1 MPPPSWPLVARAP
14 SIEPRK
20 ATQAG
25 SEAIDYDL
33 HGLAGVRL
41 VDATPSDAAAVSR
54 QLGPIRSSLAR
65 EPDVVVRFVDRL
77 PTTRLR
83 YLGAGEAAFT
93 DDAFLVL
100 RSKHKVRAK
109 VSIPFAQIGDR
120 CEIVCERGLPAVPL
134 LVPIL
139 NLTVLA
145 RGALPLHASAFVY
158 GGTGVVATGWS
169 KGGKTETLL
178 AFMQR
183 GAEYIGDEWV
193 YVSSEGDRIFGIPE
207 PIRLWDWHL
216 SQLPDYRALVG
227 RGDRSRLRA
236 LRLALALEGALDSG
250 ASSGFPLARRLGR
263 ALPVLKRQLHV
274 DIEPARLFGE
284 RAIAA
289 SAAFDRLFFVVSG
302 ESEKVTVE
310 PIDAQEVAQRMS
322 FSLAYERLDLT
333 AYYAMFRFA
342 FPGAASPVLDQAGE
356 LEQEALERLLGDKP
370 ANVVYHPYP
379 VSIAALFDAMS
390 PYCTARGEDDGD
402 YC

>member
-1 MPPPSWPLVARAP
+1 MARA
-14 SIEPRK
+14 SAIEHRK

-41 VDATPSDAAAVSR
+41 VDATPGDAAAVSR
-54 QLGPIRSSLAR
+54 QLGPIRSPLDR
-65 EPDVVVRFVDRL
+65 EPDIVVRFVDRL
-77 PTTRLR
+77 PTNRLR

-100 RSKHKVRAK
+100 RSKHKVPAK
-109 VSIPFAQIGDR
+109 VRIPFAEIGDR

-193 YVSSEGDRIFGIPE
+193 YVSSEGDRVFGIPE

-227 RGDRSRLRA
+227 RGDRGRLRA
-236 LRLALALEGALDSG
+236 LRLALALEGPLDSG
-250 ASSGFPLARRLGR
+250 ASSFPLARRLGR

-274 DIEPARLFGE
+274 DVEPARLFGE

-302 ESEKVTVE
+302 ESEKVIVE
-310 PIDAQEVAQRMS
+310 PIDPQEVAQRMR
-322 FSLAYERLDLT
+322 FSLAYERLDLA

-356 LEQEALERLLGDKP
+356 LEQGSLERLLADKP

-379 VSIAALFDAMS
+379 VSIAALYDAMR
-390 PYCTARGEDDGD
+390 PYCTARVEDDCD
-402 YC
+402 NR

>member
-250 ASSGFPLARRLGR
+250 ASSRFPLARRLGR

-342 FPGAASPVLDQAGE
+342 FPGTASPVLDQAGA
-356 LEQEALERLLGDKP
+356 LEQGLLERLLADKP

>member
-1 MPPPSWPLVARAP
+1 MARATAVGP
-14 SIEPRK
+14 TTQ
-20 ATQAG
+20 TQAG

-41 VDATPSDAAAVSR
+41 VDATPRDAAAVSR
-54 QLGPIRSSLAR
+54 QLGPIRSPLDR
-65 EPDVVVRFVDRL
+65 EPDIVVRFVDRL

-100 RSKHKVRAK
+100 RSKHKAPAK
-109 VSIPFAQIGDR
+109 VSIPFAQVGDR
-120 CEIVCERGLPAVPL
+120 CEIVCERGLPAIPL

-145 RGALPLHASAFVY
+145 RGALPLHASAFVF
-158 GGTGVVATGWS
+158 GETGVVATGWS

-183 GAEYIGDEWV
+183 GAKYVGDEWV
-193 YVSSEGDRIFGIPE
+193 YISPEGDRIFGIPE

-227 RGDRSRLRA
+227 RGDRGRLRA
-236 LRLALALEGALDSG
+236 LKLALSLEGA
-250 ASSGFPLARRLGR
+250 SSRFPYARGLGR

-274 DIEPARLFGE
+274 DIEPSQLFGE
-284 RAIAA
+284 HAIAA
-289 SAAFDRLFFVVSG
+289 SAAFDQLFFVVSR
-302 ESEKVTVE
+302 ESEKIAVE
-310 PIDAQEVAQRMS
+310 PIDSREIAQRMR
-322 FSLAYERLDLT
+322 FSLAYERLDL
-333 AYYAMFRFA
+333 AGYYAMFQFA
-342 FPGAASPVLDQAGE
+342 FPGVANPVLERAAE
-356 LEQEALERLLGDKP
+356 IERETLERLLADKP

-379 VSIAALFDAMS
+379 VSIAALFDAMR
-390 PYCTARGEDDGD
+390 PYCTPRVRDNGD
-402 YC
+402 A

>member
-227 RGDRSRLRA
+227 RGDRGRLRA
-236 LRLALALEGALDSG
+236 LRLALALEGPLDSG
-250 ASSGFPLARRLGR
+250 ASSSFPLARRLGR

-284 RAIAA
+284 GAIAA

-356 LEQEALERLLGDKP
+356 LEQGALERLLGDKP

>member
-1 MPPPSWPLVARAP
+1 MARA
-14 SIEPRK
+14 SAIEHRK

-41 VDATPSDAAAVSR
+41 VDATPGDAAAVSR
-54 QLGPIRSSLAR
+54 QLGPIRSPLDR
-65 EPDVVVRFVDRL
+65 EPDIVVRFVDRL
-77 PTTRLR
+77 PTNRLR

-100 RSKHKVRAK
+100 RSKHKVPAK
-109 VSIPFAQIGDR
+109 VRIPFAEIGDR

-193 YVSSEGDRIFGIPE
+193 YVSSEGDRVFGIPE

-216 SQLPDYRALVG
+216 SQLADYRALVG
-227 RGDRSRLRA
+227 RGDRGRLRA
-236 LRLALALEGALDSG
+236 LRLALALEGPLDSG
-250 ASSGFPLARRLGR
+250 ASSSSFPLARRLGR

-274 DIEPARLFGE
+274 DVEPARLFGE

-302 ESEKVTVE
+302 ESEKVIVE
-310 PIDAQEVAQRMS
+310 PIDPQEVAQRMR
-322 FSLAYERLDLT
+322 FSLAYERLDLA

-356 LEQEALERLLGDKP
+356 LEQGSLERLLADKP

-379 VSIAALFDAMS
+379 VSIAALYDAMR
-390 PYCTARGEDDGD
+390 PYCTARVEDDGD
-402 YC
+402 NR